1 MPPLLPPVHTA
12 EEYHR
17 SPRDEATYR
26 PAVEAIRA
34 RHGLGDGPLAKFA
47 SGSTIVFSVGDAHVV
62 KLFEPIFAADAET
75 ERAVLE
81 RVHGKIGIPTPG
93 VVAAGELE
101 GWRYV
106 VMERLQGRSLL
117 DLWDEV
123 SPEERRALCAELG
136 RAVAR
141 LHALPA
147 GGLPL
152 SLPDWDAFLRRQ
164 AETCV
169 ERQRTH
175 GVGEAWLAQIPDFLA
190 SVELP
195 RGPLVLMHTEIMRVH
210 LLARRAEAGWALSG
224 LFDFEPAMRGAPEY
238 EMASAGFFVAGGD
251 GPAFRAFLLAYGYR
265 EAGLT
270 PALQRRILAYALLHR
285 YSNLRWYLDLIP
297 PKSAATFEAL
307 AAEWY
312 AFD

>member
-1 MPPLLPPVHTA
+1 MPLLPQVRTV
-12 EEYHR
+12 EEFQR

-34 RHGLGDGPLAKFA
+34 RHGLGDGALAKFA
-47 SGSTIVFSVGDAHVV
+47 GGSTIVFSVGETHVV
-62 KLFEPIFAADAET
+62 KLFEPIFAEAAET

-81 RVHGKIGIPTPG
+81 RVHGRLGLPTPG
-93 VVAAGELE
+93 VVTAGELE

-106 VMERLQGRSLL
+106 VMERLHGRSLL
-117 DLWDEV
+117 DVWDEI
-123 SPEERRALCAELG
+123 SPEEREALCAELG

-141 LHALPA
+141 LHEVSAD
-147 GGLPL
+147 GLPL
-152 SLPDWDAFLRRQ
+152 PLPDWDAFLRGQ

-169 ERQRTH
+169 ERQRAH
-175 GVGEAWLAQIPDFLA
+175 GVGEAWLAQIPAFLA

-210 LLARRAEAGWALSG
+210 LLARREGAGWALSG

-238 EMASAGFFVAGGD
+238 EMASVGFFVAGGD
-251 GPAFRAFLLAYGYR
+251 GPAFRAFLLGYGYR
-265 EAGLT
+265 EAELT
-270 PALQRRILAYALLHR
+270 HDLQRRILAYALLHR
-285 YSNLRWYLDLIP
+285 YSNFRWYLDVLP
-297 PKSAATFEAL
+297 PKSATTFDAL

-312 AFD
+312 AFG